1 MKRYWVYI
9 LPLVLL
15 GFFSFVLWDSLSL
28 QPFYSDDRFPPT
40 DKLHAG
46 CVHTA
51 DIMLSTDL
59 DIKDIHV
66 VLEYDPD
73 KIDILR
79 VIPDSKNREE
89 VIEYDIANGMV
100 EYHHTNMVYVPWY
113 DMKVFNVMFDSAND
127 VTTLDFS
134 FASGSYAITRND
146 WVVYLEWTG
155 FVDFVSVPECN
166 PDIVPPSV
174 KLVKPQLWEGDVALD
189 STFVFEMTD
198 KGKGVD
204 PNTIYVTIDKDV
216 YTASSPWVMYSGDFI
231 VIQPKN
237 WLPVGQ
243 DVQVTARVS
252 DLQAY
257 GWANTMEKSFIINTA
272 KGVQLD
278 SWISPL
284 DVQRKSRDILANR
297 GALQECILLDWM
309 LEFMRDENKSMIE
322 NMFEKL
328 DCDIVLAQ
336 VEAGEHSSADVSY
349 FNKRWLSIFA
359 ITWWVLF
366 FLTLILKIHY
376 FVAYKKHMY
385 TMNK

>member
-1 MKRYWVYI
+1 
-9 LPLVLL
+9 
-15 GFFSFVLWDSLSL
+15 LSL

-146 WVVYLEWTG
+146 
-155 FVDFVSVPECN
+155 
-166 PDIVPPSV
+166 
-174 KLVKPQLWEGDVALD
+174 
-189 STFVFEMTD
+189 
-198 KGKGVD
+198 
-204 PNTIYVTIDKDV
+204 
-216 YTASSPWVMYSGDFI
+216 
-231 VIQPKN
+231 
-237 WLPVGQ
+237 
-243 DVQVTARVS
+243 
-252 DLQAY
+252 
-257 GWANTMEKSFIINTA
+257 
-272 KGVQLD
+272 
-278 SWISPL
+278 
-284 DVQRKSRDILANR
+284 
-297 GALQECILLDWM
+297 
-309 LEFMRDENKSMIE
+309 
-322 NMFEKL
+322 
-328 DCDIVLAQ
+328 
-336 VEAGEHSSADVSY
+336 
-349 FNKRWLSIFA
+349 
-359 ITWWVLF
+359 
-366 FLTLILKIHY
+366 
-376 FVAYKKHMY
+376 
-385 TMNK
+385 